1 MQIVFNESQTKINLM
16 SAFAGECQARHRYYF
31 AALTAQEQN
40 LIGLERIFR
49 FTAEQEERHAKQ
61 FYELMKDASGTQ
73 IRINADF
80 PVDVS
85 TDLKNLL
92 ESAEKAEKTEFSEV
106 YPNFAQIAS
115 QEGFF
120 EIQSKFNLIAKIE
133 ENHLKRF
140 EYYAKLMREDKLF
153 RSDSSEQR
161 WMCLNCG
168 HIHTGSEPPE
178 SCPVC
183 GAQQGYFI
191 REEEAAFTSPTIIV

>member
-40 LIGLERIFR
+40 LIGLERMFR

-61 FYELMKDASGTQ
+61 FYELMKAVSGTQ
-73 IRINADF
+73 ISINADF
-80 PVDVS
+80 PVEVT
-85 TDLKNLL
+85 TDLQKLL
-92 ESAEKAEKTEFSEV
+92 DAASKAESKEFSDI
-106 YPNFAQIAS
+106 YPKFAQIAS
-115 QEGFF
+115 QEGFT

-133 ENHLKRF
+133 ESHLKRF
-140 EYYAKLMREDKLF
+140 EYYLKLMRECKLF
-153 RSDSSEQR
+153 RSDSTEQS

-168 HIHTGSEPPE
+168 HIHTGSEPPK

-191 REEEAAFTSPTIIV
+191 REEEAAFTSQSIIA

>member
-1 MQIVFNESQTKINLM
+1 MRIVFNESQSKINLM

-40 LIGLERIFR
+40 LIGLERMFR

-61 FYELMKDASGTQ
+61 FYELMKTASGTQ
-73 IRINADF
+73 IGINADF
-80 PVDVS
+80 PVEV
-85 TDLKNLL
+85 TNDLQKLL
-92 ESAEKAEKTEFSEV
+92 DSASKAENKEFSEI
-106 YPNFAQIAS
+106 YPKFAQIAS

-120 EIQSKFNLIAKIE
+120 EIQSKFNLIARIE
-133 ENHLKRF
+133 EDHLKRF

-153 RSDSSEQR
+153 RSDSTEQR

-168 HIHTGSEPPE
+168 HIHTGSEPPK

-183 GAQQGYFI
+183 GVQQGYFI
-191 REEEAAFTSPTIIV
+191 REEEAAFTSTAIIS